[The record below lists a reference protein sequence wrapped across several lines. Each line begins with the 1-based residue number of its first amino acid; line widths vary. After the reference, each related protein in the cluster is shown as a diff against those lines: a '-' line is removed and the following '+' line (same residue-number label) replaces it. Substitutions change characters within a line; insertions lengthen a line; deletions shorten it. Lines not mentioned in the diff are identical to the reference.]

1 MISSAIVQSATV
13 LMNRRTNAERD
24 VVTFVPVCS
33 RVTGMHLHHPQGT
46 KLAQAQI
53 SRAFRSPIDLFVPS
67 TRHLARLPF
76 LAPEFHGSTVH
87 IVAPGAFASASTRTL
102 FTVRVRR
109 RWRRRAL
116 CVVSDAAVISA
127 DHCNG
132 GPAREKCDSQK

>member
-87 IVAPGAFASASTRTL
+87 IVAPGAFASALTRTL
-102 FTVRVRR
+102 FTLLFRR
-109 RWRRRAL
+109 RWPMRVL
-116 CVVSDAAVISA
+116 CVVIYDMVISGA
-127 DHCNG
+127 LCNG
-132 GPAREKCDSQK
+132 V